1 MKNSDFMEQI
11 QRKDVSYV
19 YNLSDRNVLSS
30 LINLKQLTIEV
41 TDACNLQC
49 KYCGYGDFYETHG
62 NRENKFLQFDVA
74 KKMIDYLYD
83 IWAKNKPISSPHKI
97 IIGFYG
103 GEPLVNM
110 KLIEK
115 VVAYLESLPIIPGVE
130 FGYNMTSN
138 GMLLDRYMSFLA
150 EKKVLLLLSLDGDE
164 YAQGYRVDYRGKNS
178 FQCVFD
184 NIKLL
189 QTTYPKYFA
198 ECVSFNAVL
207 HDRNNDVEV
216 QRFILENFNKHPQLS
231 VLNNFGICESKK
243 EEFSK
248 MFRYAQ
254 PVTSSCSDFDFLY
267 TSPDVIDLFR
277 LLGRVT
283 DNVYFQYNSLLKKN
297 SNIIFPTGTCLP
309 FQKKMFLTVNG
320 DILPCERID
329 QKYVLGHVT
338 SEKVDLDLDAI
349 AKQYTE
355 YYNKTKQLCKA
366 CYMKPFCKQ
375 CLFYMENLTTTPKCP
390 GFKNRKEALD
400 YLAYYLNVLQQQPE
414 IYERIS
420 KELMIQI

>member
-1 MKNSDFMEQI
+1 MKNSDILEQL
-11 QRKDVSYV
+11 QQKDVTYI
-19 YNLSDRNVLSS
+19 YNLSAQNVMDS
-30 LINLKQLTIEV
+30 LINLKQLTFEV
-41 TDACNLQC
+41 TDACNLRC
-49 KYCGYGDFYETHG
+49 KYCGYGDFYDTHG
-62 NRENKFLQFDVA
+62 KRENKSLQFDVA
-74 KKMIDYLYD
+74 KRMIDYLYD
-83 IWAKNKPISSPHKI
+83 IWTNHRVTSYPHKI
-97 IIGFYG
+97 TFGFYG
-103 GEPLVNM
+103 GEPLLNM
-110 KLIEK
+110 GFIEQ

-130 FGYNMTSN
+130 YGYAMTTN
-138 GMLLDRYMSFLA
+138 GMLLDKYMFFLA
-150 EKKVLLLLSLDGDE
+150 EKKVMLLLSLDGDE
-164 YAQGYRVDYRGKNS
+164 NSQGYRVDYRGVNS
-178 FQCVFD
+178 FHRVFD

-189 QTTYPKYFA
+189 QSTYPDYFA
-198 ECVSFNAVL
+198 EHVSFNSVI
-207 HDRNNDVEV
+207 HDKNNDVEV
-216 QRFILENFNKHPQLS
+216 LKFIQEQFNKRPRLAE
-231 VLNNFGICESKK
+231 LNNFGINESKK
-243 EEFSK
+243 EEFNR
-248 MFRYAQ
+248 MFRSAKINDY
-254 PVTSSCSDFDFLY
+254 SCADGDFLLA
-267 TSPDVIDLFR
+267 SSEMIDILRIIDR
-277 LLGRVT
+277 LT
-283 DNVYFQYNSLLKKN
+283 DNVYYQYNSLLKKN
-297 SNIIFPTGTCLP
+297 SNIIFPTGTCMP